1 MSHDSGRR
9 PQPRPLDPAHL
20 ASLLTRAGR
29 DPAALST
36 VTELADGTY
45 NTVHL
50 LTHADGDLVL
60 KVAPTGPGL
69 TYEQDLIQTEATFY
83 QAALGKA
90 PVPEVVDSGPDF
102 LLMTA
107 LPGVTLHSVSTE
119 RAQYRRE
126 LGAIVSSL
134 HEVTGTDGFGY
145 PQRGFKDSWSKA
157 FLAMFDDLLTDAD
170 RYDVALPAKVTRQLV
185 TDRTALLDSV
195 STPRLIHFDL
205 WDGNILVEDGRV
217 TGLIDGERA
226 FWGDPV
232 AEFVSLTLFSDV
244 DPDLIA
250 GYGADIDRERLSL
263 YRVYL
268 YLIMLIE
275 GTPRGYTGPDHAG
288 LVKLVARH
296 LAKELA
302 AL

>member
-1 MSHDSGRR
+1 MSRR
-9 PQPRPLDPAHL
+9 PAPRPLDPAYVTT
-20 ASLLTRAGR
+20 LLTNAGR
-29 DPAALST
+29 NPAALT
-36 VTELADGTY
+36 AVTELADGTY
-45 NTVHL
+45 NSVYL
-50 LTHADGDLVL
+50 LNHADGDLVL
-60 KVAPTGPGL
+60 KIAPTGPGL
-69 TYEQDLIQTEATFY
+69 THEQDLIQTEAIFY
-83 QAALGKA
+83 RAAQGKA
-90 PVPEVVDSGPDF
+90 PVPEVVHSGTDF

-107 LPGVTLHSVSTE
+107 LPGVTLNSVSGE

-126 LGAIVSSL
+126 LGGIVSTL

-145 PQRGFKDSWSKA
+145 PQRGLKDSWSKA
-157 FLAMFDDLLTDAD
+157 FLGMFDDILADAV
-170 RYDVALPAKVTRQLV
+170 RYDVALPPKVSRQLV

-195 STPRLIHFDL
+195 RVPRLIHFDL

-217 TGLIDGERA
+217 SGLIDGERA

-244 DPDLIA
+244 DTDLIT
-250 GYGADIDRERLSL
+250 GYGADINRERLSL

-275 GTPRGYTGPDHAG
+275 GTPRGYTGPDHEG
-288 LVKLVARH
+288 LVKLVERH

>member
-1 MSHDSGRR
+1 MNIKG
-9 PQPRPLDPAHL
+9 LL
-20 ASLLTRAGR
+20 ADAGR
-29 DPAALST
+29 DPDELTA

-45 NTVHL
+45 NTVHRL
-50 LTHADGDLVL
+50 ELTSGDLVL

-69 TYEQDLIQTEATFY
+69 THEQDLIQTEAMFY

-90 PVPEVVDSGPDF
+90 PVPEVVYYGPDF

-107 LPGVTLHSVSTE
+107 LPGVTLHSVSAD
-119 RAQYRRE
+119 RAQYQRE
-126 LGAIVSSL
+126 LGAIISSL

-145 PQRGFKDSWSKA
+145 PQRGLKDSWSRT
-157 FLAMFDDLLTDAD
+157 FLGMFDDVLADAE
-170 RYDVALPAKVTRQLV
+170 RYDVTLGDKVSRQLV

-195 STPRLIHFDL
+195 AVPRLIHFDI
-205 WDGNILVEDGRV
+205 WDGNVLVEDGRV

-232 AEFVSLTLFSDV
+232 AEFASLTLFGDL
-244 DPDLIA
+244 DPELLG

-268 YLIMLIE
+268 YLIMLVE
-275 GTPRGYTGPDHAG
+275 GTPRGYTGPDRAA
-288 LVKLVARH
+288 LVKLVERH
-296 LAKELA
+296 LAKDLA
-302 AL
+302 TL

>member
-1 MSHDSGRR
+1 MNF
-9 PQPRPLDPAHL
+9 QTLL
-20 ASLLTRAGR
+20 ADAGR
-29 DPAALST
+29 DPNDLT
-36 VTELADGTY
+36 GVTELADGTY
-45 NTVHL
+45 NTVHR
-50 LTHADGDLVL
+50 LTLTNGDLVL

-69 TYEQDLIQTEATFY
+69 TYERDLIQTEAAFY

-90 PVPEVVDSGPDF
+90 PVPEVVHSGPDF

-107 LPGVTLHSVSTE
+107 LPGVTLLTTD
-119 RAQYRRE
+119 RAPYRRE
-126 LGAIVSSL
+126 LGSIVSSL
-134 HEVTGTDGFGY
+134 HEVIGTDGFGY
-145 PQRGFKDSWSKA
+145 PQRGLHSCWSAA
-157 FLAMFDDLLTDAD
+157 FQGMFDDLLADAE
-170 RYDVALPAKVTRQLV
+170 RYDVPLPTKVTRELV
-185 TDRTALLDSV
+185 STRKALLDSV
-195 STPRLIHFDL
+195 QVPRLIHFDL

-244 DPDLIA
+244 DQDLIA
-250 GYGADIDRERLSL
+250 GYGADVDRERLAL

-268 YLIMLIE
+268 YLIMLVE
-275 GTPRGYTGPDHAG
+275 GTPRGYTGPERAG
-288 LVKLVARH
+288 LVRLVERH

>member
-1 MSHDSGRR
+1 VK
-9 PQPRPLDPAHL
+9 QPAHRPLDPAYVTD
-20 ASLLTRAGR
+20 LLTQSGWE
-29 DPAALST
+29 PSALT
-36 VTELADGTY
+36 AVTPLADGTY
-45 NTVHL
+45 NHVYL
-50 LTHADGDLVL
+50 LNHAAGDLVL
-60 KVAPTGPGL
+60 KIAPTGPGL
-69 TYEQDLIQTEATFY
+69 THEQHLIQTEAMFY

-90 PVPEVVDSGPDF
+90 PVPEVVHSGTDH

-107 LPGVTLHSVSTE
+107 LPGVTIHSAPAD

-145 PQRGFKDSWSKA
+145 PQRGLKSSWSAA
-157 FLAMFDDLLTDAD
+157 FLGMFDDILADAT
-170 RYDVALPAKVTRQLV
+170 RYDVQLPPKVSRQLV

-195 STPRLIHFDL
+195 RVPRLVHFDL

-244 DPDLIA
+244 DADLLA
-250 GYGADIDRERLSL
+250 GYGADINRERLSL

-268 YLIMLIE
+268 YLIMLVE
-275 GTPRGYTGPDHAG
+275 GTPRGYTGPEHAG
-288 LVKLVARH
+288 LVKLVERH

>member
-1 MSHDSGRR
+1 MNF
-9 PQPRPLDPAHL
+9 QTML
-20 ASLLTRAGR
+20 ADAGR
-29 DPAALST
+29 DPNDLT
-36 VTELADGTY
+36 GVTELADGTY
-45 NTVHL
+45 NTVHRL
-50 LTHADGDLVL
+50 ALASGDLVL

-69 TYEQDLIQTEATFY
+69 TYERDLIQTEAAFY

-90 PVPEVVDSGPDF
+90 PVPEVVHSGPDF

-107 LPGVTLHSVSTE
+107 LPGVTLLTTD
-119 RAQYRRE
+119 RAPYRRE
-126 LGAIVSSL
+126 LGSIVSSL

-145 PQRGFKDSWSKA
+145 PQRGLHGSWSAA
-157 FLAMFDDLLTDAD
+157 FQGMFDDLLADAE
-170 RYDVALPAKVTRQLV
+170 RYDVTLPTKVTRELV
-185 TDRTALLDSV
+185 STRKALLDSV
-195 STPRLIHFDL
+195 RVPRLIHFDL

-232 AEFVSLTLFSDV
+232 AEFVSLTLFGDV
-244 DPDLIA
+244 DHDLIA
-250 GYGADIDRERLSL
+250 GYGADVDRERLAL

-275 GTPRGYTGPDHAG
+275 GTPRGYTGPERAG
-288 LVKLVARH
+288 LVKLVKRH